1 VYLLDTDVL
10 SELRKPKRNPGVAK
24 WFNAVSDSELHASV
38 ITLVEIE
45 RGIERQRKP
54 NSAFAKHLEEWLELA
69 LRAFGDRILP
79 LTVNIARRWGRL
91 AAQLGNKELDLGIAA
106 TALEH
111 GLTVVTG
118 NTKHFERTSVPLLNP
133 FDRHPSKRH
142 RAVRR
147 N

>member
-1 VYLLDTDVL
+1 MYLLDTDVL
-10 SELRKPKRNPGVAK
+10 SELRKRRRNPDVAN
-24 WFNAVSDSELHASV
+24 WVRDIPGSELHLSTV
-38 ITLVEIE
+38 TFFEIE

-54 NSAFAKHLEEWLELA
+54 NSAFAKDLEAWLELT

-91 AAQLGNKELDLGIAA
+91 AAQIGNKELDLAIAA

-118 NTKHFERTSVPLLNP
+118 NTNHFERTGAPILNP
-133 FDRHPSKRH
+133 FH
-142 RAVRR
+142 RKGARR
-147 N
+147 